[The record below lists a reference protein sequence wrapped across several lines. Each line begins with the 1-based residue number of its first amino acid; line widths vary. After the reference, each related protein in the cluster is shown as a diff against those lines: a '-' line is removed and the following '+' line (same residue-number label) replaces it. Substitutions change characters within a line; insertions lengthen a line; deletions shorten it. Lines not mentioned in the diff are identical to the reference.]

1 MGKSKELNEN
11 LKQTILDLHLMPM
24 MSVRKILITI
34 YISSR
39 YEQWTKIF
47 KYEWGGEH
55 P

>member
-39 YEQWTKIF
+39 YEQKF
-47 KYEWGGEH
+47 LNMNGGGKH